1 MDQEQEEK
9 VVWPV
14 GKKTAM
20 FTVSIVFLLALFDII
35 DRQILASLLP
45 YIRDEWNLTD
55 LEVGSLVGI
64 INISIALLVV
74 PCGYLVDKW
83 SRKKM
88 LALMGLVWGFASLAC
103 AFAGNFAHLLIAR
116 FAVGAGE
123 SGYNPAASAL
133 LTAQFP
139 KKHRSKALAI
149 VQLALTMG
157 TPLGLFFGGWL
168 GATVGWRH
176 AFGIVAIPGILVA
189 LLAFLIKDYK
199 TVDISKDTGKKTATV
214 KAPVETKPVA
224 AAPAP
229 APQKKVTYISTI
241 VALAGMPT
249 FWLIILASIVFQMVG
264 ASATAWR
271 PMYFVRVAQFTPATA
286 ATISAGLMLTVLVS
300 TAIAGPAID
309 YMRKKFLSG
318 AAIITFIVLIC
329 QAAMAMTAYSGIVAP
344 GSIGQCALFLISGC
358 FGGFA
363 TVAGMTI
370 ITDLVHPGI
379 RASALSLQVFAQN
392 FFGMAVG
399 PVLIGWMSMT
409 FGSLQTSLFIV
420 GSLNLVVAFL
430 YILVAFITYKRDIV
444 RKTDMKIEF

>member
-1 MDQEQEEK
+1 MEVDQQEK

-20 FTVSIVFLLALFDII
+20 FTVSIVFVLALFDMI

-55 LEVGSLVGI
+55 VEVGSLVGI
-64 INISIALLVV
+64 VNISIALLVV

-88 LALMGLVWGFASLAC
+88 LAIMGLVWGFASLAC
-103 AFAGNFAHLLIAR
+103 AFAGTYSHLLIAR

-133 LTAQFP
+133 LSAQFP

-149 VQLALTMG
+149 VQLGMTMG
-157 TPLGLFFGGWL
+157 VPLGLFLGGWL
-168 GATVGWRH
+168 GSTFGWRH
-176 AFGIVAIPGILVA
+176 AFGIVAIPGIFAA
-189 LLAFLIKDYK
+189 LLALLIKDYK
-199 TVDISKDTGKKTATV
+199 SVDISKKPTKKSHEAKIPSEAEV
-214 KAPVETKPVA
+214 ASA
-224 AAPAP
+224 AAPMP
-229 APQKKVTYISTI
+229 LKKKETYGSTI
-241 VALAGMPT
+241 VALAGLPT
-249 FWLIILASIVFQMVG
+249 FWIIILASIVFQMVG
-264 ASATAWR
+264 ASASAWR
-271 PMYFVRVAQFTPATA
+271 PMYFVRVAEFTPAAA
-286 ATISAGLMLTVLVS
+286 ATLSGGLMITVLFS
-300 TAIAGPAID
+300 TALAGPCID
-309 YMRKKFLSG
+309 WMRKKYQSG
-318 AAIITFIVLIC
+318 AALITFMVLIL
-329 QAAMAMTAYSGIVAP
+329 QAIMAMLAYSGLVAP
-344 GSIGQCALFLISGC
+344 GSVAQCILFLISGC

-370 ITDLVHPGI
+370 IADLVHPGI

-392 FFGMAVG
+392 FFGMSVG

-409 FGSLQTSLFIV
+409 FGSLQTSLFII
-420 GSLNLVVAFL
+420 GSMNLLVAFL
-430 YILVAFITYKRDIV
+430 YVLVAFITYKRDIL